1 MVYREQ
7 NFSFPLNCK
16 IAAYRGKEPQI
27 FSTILPQPSQRLIS
41 RNPDTFQYAR
51 PPIYVYIYI
60 GSLNKA
66 ATQFRIRLAI
76 RGREEQRENFISRR
90 ARGLETVVKVVDV
103 PPYFER
109 QNRGL

>member
-27 FSTILPQPSQRLIS
+27 VSTILPQPSQRLIS
-41 RNPDTFQYAR
+41 RNPDTFQYTR
-51 PPIYVYIYI
+51 PSIYIYI

-76 RGREEQRENFISRR
+76 RGREERHV
-90 ARGLETVVKVVDV
+90 A
-103 PPYFER
+103 
-109 QNRGL
+109 